1 MSSIHVEHLRKVFG
15 KTVAVQDVNLQIED
29 KELVVLLGPSG
40 CGKTTTLNCIAGL
53 EKPTSGRIYFDTKD
67 VTDIP
72 PHERNVAMVFQSA
85 LLYPHL
91 TGREN
96 ILMSLRVRKLPPHV
110 VKERLSK
117 VTALLDIEHLM
128 DKLPSQMSG
137 GERQRVAMAKAIV
150 RNPSV
155 FLMDEPLASLDA
167 ALRESLRAEL
177 LALQKELEATMVFVT
192 HDQVEAMTLGDRIA
206 VMRKGIIH
214 QVGSP
219 DALYNYPIDVF
230 VAGFIGSPP
239 TQFFDGYLTATEK
252 GIEFSHEHFSLLLS
266 GKLGQLAKDVVG
278 GQRVILGVRPQYIK
292 LSTVPRASDFACTV
306 YAVERL
312 GKETVVTVQ
321 TMSGKKVKAVVSPD
335 FPISMGEKV
344 FLNIDPEHI
353 FLFDADTGTNVLMR
367 GEEKAGGT

>member
-67 VTDIP
+67 VTDVP
-72 PHERNVAMVFQSA
+72 PHKRNVAMVFQSA

-96 ILMSLRVRKLPPHV
+96 ILMSLRTRKLPPHV

-117 VTALLDIEHLM
+117 VTALLDIEPLM

-177 LALQKELEATMVFVT
+177 LALQKELEATMIFVT

-206 VMRKGIIH
+206 GEDPSGWFSGH
-214 QVGSP
+214 
-219 DALYNYPIDVF
+219 F
-230 VAGFIGSPP
+230 V
-239 TQFFDGYLTATEK
+239 
-252 GIEFSHEHFSLLLS
+252 
-266 GKLGQLAKDVVG
+266 
-278 GQRVILGVRPQYIK
+278 
-292 LSTVPRASDFACTV
+292 
-306 YAVERL
+306 
-312 GKETVVTVQ
+312 
-321 TMSGKKVKAVVSPD
+321 
-335 FPISMGEKV
+335 
-344 FLNIDPEHI
+344 
-353 FLFDADTGTNVLMR
+353 
-367 GEEKAGGT
+367 